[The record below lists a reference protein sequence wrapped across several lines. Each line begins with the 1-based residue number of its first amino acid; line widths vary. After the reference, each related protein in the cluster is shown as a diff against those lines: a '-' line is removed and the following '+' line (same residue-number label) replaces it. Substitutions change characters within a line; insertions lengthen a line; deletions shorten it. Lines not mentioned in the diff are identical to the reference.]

1 MNETYYY
8 VADGKSIG
16 PYSIEELMKQPI
28 TPDTY
33 VWTNGMTNWQKLSES
48 QSLYERYKQ
57 KDILPEIPKVV
68 NIEAEQDKP
77 FFSGKYA
84 ENIEEKAKTFQVGCL
99 GFVIFSV
106 IVFLIGLCD
115 KTDNSELLY
124 DDSTEKEVADL
135 SELNPDIQT
144 LNYEIVSHYK
154 SYSTNETVDKDLVFI
169 KVGSCEDAI
178 LRNLQQKLQYDRNFP
193 VERGYGLTQKKVFY
207 EFKIFINEVD
217 IVNSDFFD
225 YNKNDMVAVNSYLTH
240 YSNTFCAM
248 LYKANFYDT
257 ADENFSMMIRR

>member
-8 VADGKSIG
+8 VADGKSVG

-28 TPDTY
+28 TPETY
-33 VWTNGMTNWQKLSES
+33 VWTKGLVNWQKLSEIP
-48 QSLYERYKQ
+48 SLYERFKQ

-99 GFVIFSV
+99 GIVIFFA
-106 IVFLIGLCD
+106 IIFLIGLCD
-115 KTDNSELLY
+115 IIDNQNTDNSELLY
-124 DDSTEKEVADL
+124 YDSTEEEVADIT
-135 SELNPDIQT
+135 ELKPDVQT

-154 SYSTNETVDKDLVFI
+154 NYSTNETVDKDLVFI
-169 KVGSCEDAI
+169 KVSGCEDAL
-178 LRNLQQKLQYDRNFP
+178 LRNLQLKLQYDRNFP

-225 YNKNDMVAVNSYLTH
+225 YNKNDMVAVNSYLTK

-248 LYKANFYDT
+248 LIKPI
-257 ADENFSMMIRR
+257 SMTLQMRTLV